1 MEAANSLTISSAS
14 VVKRAVNTALVGA
27 AALLAVLVSLSLGAC
42 TIEVGPP
49 PESDPPL
56 VPESAKAPPAP
67 RQPTEPQAWSR
78 DLDFSTGPTTVDRKE
93 LEEGL
98 VASNSDVGY
107 SGQRL
112 TYESAFTSERPPTE
126 AELALKRAR
135 ERAAA
140 AAGTVAPPR
149 AVAAPVE
156 EVNQQTLP
164 PVGGAAAAEAHEAEA
179 SDLPVPPE
187 LPPAPADARDVSEVA
202 AAPQTQFP
210 AENDTSLA
218 EQTSPAVTEPKAA
231 DAPAEPG
238 ESPEMSAQK
247 LAALPTTGEGAG
259 QPAGATAPTPAE
271 ASTAAFLAE
280 AWDAPVGTIL
290 VQVSA
295 VQEEAKVIDEWQ
307 RLQGHYPQVLKPLRL
322 VIDQAK
328 VGDRGVFYRIQAGA
342 FGSEEGALAAC
353 DSLISQ
359 GQSCFV
365 LVR

>member
-1 MEAANSLTISSAS
+1 MEAANSLTISSVSAAR
-14 VVKRAVNTALVGA
+14 RALNTATIGA
-27 AALLAVLVSLSLGAC
+27 AAVLAVLVSLSLGAC

-67 RQPTEPQAWSR
+67 KQPTEPQAWSR
-78 DLDFSTGPTTVDRKE
+78 DLDFSTGSNTIDRKE

-107 SGQRL
+107 SDQRL

-140 AAGTVAPPR
+140 AGTVAPPR

-156 EVNQQTLP
+156 EVNQQNLP
-164 PVGGAAAAEAHEAEA
+164 PVGGPAAAKAQEAEVSA
-179 SDLPVPPE
+179 LPPPPE
-187 LPPAPADARDVSEVA
+187 LPPAPTNARDETEVA
-202 AAPQTQFP
+202 TAPQPQLP
-210 AENDTSLA
+210 AENDTSRA
-218 EQTSPAVTEPKAA
+218 EETSPAVTEPKVA
-231 DAPAEPG
+231 DAAAEPG
-238 ESPEMSAQK
+238 ERPEAPAPK
-247 LAALPTTGEGAG
+247 LAALPTAGEGPA